1 MKNVFYDINE
11 VDYRGDVNEPE
22 KPKYEGV
29 ERDRSFEPDPKP
41 KKKVAKKRP
50 KKKK

>member
-11 VDYRGDVNEPE
+11 IDYRGDINEPE

-41 KKKVAKKRP
+41 KKVSKKRP